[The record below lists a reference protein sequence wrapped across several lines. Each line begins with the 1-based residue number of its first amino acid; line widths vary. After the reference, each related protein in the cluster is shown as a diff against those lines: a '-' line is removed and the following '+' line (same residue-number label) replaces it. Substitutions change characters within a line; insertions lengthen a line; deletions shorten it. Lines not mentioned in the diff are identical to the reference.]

1 MIFNCRREVIPL
13 NDGEKITLQAHLVQR
28 VSKNGVPYVAL
39 NIELF
44 PNVNKLVFLDNAE
57 VALLEI
63 NK

>member
-1 MIFNCRREVIPL
+1 MI
-13 NDGEKITLQAHLVQR
+13 DGEKITLQTQLVQR

-39 NIELF
+39 EIELY

>member
-1 MIFNCRREVIPL
+1 M
-13 NDGEKITLQAHLVQR
+13 NDGEKITLQAQLVQR
-28 VSKNGVPYVAL
+28 VSKNGVPYTAL
-39 NIELF
+39 SIELF

>member
-1 MIFNCRREVIPL
+1 M
-13 NDGEKITLQAHLVQR
+13 NDGEKITLHAQVVQR

-39 NIELF
+39 DIELY

-57 VALLEI
+57 AALLEI

>member
-1 MIFNCRREVIPL
+1 M
-13 NDGEKITLQAHLVQR
+13 NDGEKITLHSQLVKR

-39 NIELF
+39 EIELY

-57 VALLEI
+57 AALLEI

>member
-1 MIFNCRREVIPL
+1 MN
-13 NDGEKITLQAHLVQR
+13 NGEKMTLNAELVQR
-28 VSKNGVPYVAL
+28 VSKNGVPYTAL
-39 NIELF
+39 QIELF